1 MADADTYR
9 TILPAGSITAA
20 GNTGPLHVSSDVDPD
35 GIDFIIDLSGFT
47 GGASPSITFSAA
59 WDADANSDTYPPA
72 TWGTAKSTAA
82 LTGAGRTVLTL
93 PASVGTST
101 NTTPRYVQ
109 LSWTIAGAPTSVD
122 HTGIFC
128 E

>member
-1 MADADTYR
+1 MADADNFR

-20 GNTGPLHVSSDVDPD
+20 GNTGALRVASDTDPD
-35 GIDFIIDLSGFT
+35 GISFVINLSGFT
-47 GGASPSITFSAA
+47 GGTTPSITFSAA
-59 WDADANSDTYPPA
+59 WSTTNDSPPA
-72 TWGTAKSTAA
+72 AWGTATSTAA

-93 PASVGTST
+93 PASVNGSS
-101 NTTPRYVQ
+101 NTTPRYVR
-109 LSWTIAGAPTSVD
+109 LSWTIAGAPTSVN

>member
-1 MADADTYR
+1 MADADNFR

-20 GNTGPLHVSSDVDPD
+20 GNTGALRVASDTDPD
-35 GIDFIIDLSGFT
+35 GISFVINLSGFT
-47 GGASPSITFSAA
+47 GGTSPSITFSAA

-72 TWGTAKSTAA
+72 AWGTATSTAA

-93 PASVGTST
+93 PLSLNGSS
-101 NTTPRYVQ
+101 NTTPRYVR
-109 LSWTIAGAPTSVD
+109 LSWTIAGAPTSVN